1 MTNAPCL
8 ESLGTKSGRSGGNHP
23 ENVSEL
29 RELWKYVQ
37 QKINTEHGTI
47 YQIFD
52 WLVLKKNDYQN
63 VHSIFAICPAL
74 RAGKLG

>member
-52 WLVLKKNDYQN
+52 WLVLKKMIIKTFIQYLQF
-63 VHSIFAICPAL
+63 VLP
-74 RAGKLG
+74 